1 MAISMIHPLKH
12 SKLSEV
18 FPMFSCILSCCHGSE
33 HGKDEMHIMID
44 KEKEEQNERLVSC
57 YIAFRLT

>member
-33 HGKDEMHIMID
+33 HAKDEMHIMID
-44 KEKEEQNERLVSC
+44 KEKEEQNDRLVSWNI
-57 YIAFRLT
+57 YV